1 MIKTLVL
8 VILILS
14 YSPGQAQY
22 LGYTLSNHPETFRK
36 SFAEAS
42 ATTESIQSGFS
53 QEKSLTM
60 LSEKMNSTGKFW
72 YRKKDKLRMEYI
84 HPYPYLM
91 ILNGGKIFVKDGQKE
106 NQFSANSSK
115 IFKQVNRILIDCVS
129 GNMLN
134 NPDFQARIFENAGSF
149 LIEFQPMA
157 KNLKELYKNINIVID
172 KKEYT
177 ATIVELIEVTGD
189 KTIIRFQNKVLNA
202 PIPDSVFTIP

>member
-1 MIKTLVL
+1 MIKTIAVL
-8 VILILS
+8 LLMLS
-14 YSPGQAQY
+14 HFPGLAQY
-22 LGYTLSNHPETFRK
+22 AGYTLSNHPEEFRK
-36 SFAEAS
+36 SFADATAS
-42 ATTESIQSGFS
+42 IESVQSGFT
-53 QEKSLTM
+53 QEKTLTM

-106 NQFSANSSK
+106 NQFSASSGK
-115 IFKQVNRILIDCVS
+115 IFQQVNRILIDCVS

-134 NPDFQARIFENAGSF
+134 NPDFQARIFENTGSF
-149 LIEFQPMA
+149 LIEFQPLA

-177 ATIVELIEVTGD
+177 ATVVEMTEVSGD

-202 PIPDSVFTIP
+202 PIPDSVFNIT